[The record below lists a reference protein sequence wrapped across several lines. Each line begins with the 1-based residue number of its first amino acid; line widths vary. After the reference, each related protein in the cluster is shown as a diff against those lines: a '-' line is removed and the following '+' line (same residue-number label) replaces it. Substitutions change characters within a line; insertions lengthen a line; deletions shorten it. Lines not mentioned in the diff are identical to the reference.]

1 MGKIVV
7 FGGTSEGRKFAEIF
21 SGCSLEI
28 FLCVVSEYGA
38 SLLPE
43 EENIHVHI
51 GAMNQN
57 EMEEFLR
64 EHTPEYCL
72 DATHPYA
79 VEASKN
85 ILTCCNHLKIS
96 CIRITREQEDV
107 ENRDI
112 YYKDSIEEAV
122 EFLQNTKGNIF
133 LTTGSKNLEKFALLK
148 NYKERC
154 VARVLP
160 TLEVM
165 IKCKELGFEGK
176 NLIGMQGP
184 FTKEMN
190 VLMLKESNA
199 AWLVTKN
206 SGKAGGFLEKCEAA
220 KEVGAKILV
229 IGRKAE
235 ESENQMTLSEAVTF
249 MQERYHIKKKR
260 QVYMVGIGV
269 GDTKYMTRQAQELLE
284 ECDVII
290 GAKRMLAACD
300 FQGKKPQFESFKKE
314 EIVHFLDTHREY
326 KKACIVYSGDV
337 GFYSGAKGMTKLLK
351 EYEVHL
357 VTGISSP
364 VFFLN
369 QLNIPWEQVRLISC
383 HGQNGNLL
391 QEIKGYAKVCT
402 LLGKEDDIK
411 NISRELLKFGME
423 QVKITVGE
431 RLSYPTERIIKGY
444 PKDFLEENVD
454 SLSVALFENKDYQK
468 EIQGGILDEEFF
480 RGQVP
485 MTKEE
490 VRAVALRKL
499 QLQKDS
505 VVYDI
510 GAGTG
515 SISIEAAKVCTEGK
529 VYAIE
534 RKEEAVELLEKNQHQ
549 FQVCNM
555 EIVKGEAP
563 DVLKNLEMPTHA
575 FIGGSNGKIKE
586 ILKEIQR
593 KNPKIRVVI
602 SAIAIETIAEAQ
614 KLEEEYPDMEI
625 VQIQI
630 SKAQKLGRYH
640 LMKGQNPVYLFSFGG
655 KDKKNEGE

>member
-43 EENIHVHI
+43 AKNIHVHI
-51 GAMNQN
+51 GAMNEN
-57 EMEEFLR
+57 EMEKFLR
-64 EHTPEYCL
+64 EYTPDYCL

-79 VEASKN
+79 EEASEN
-85 ILTCCNHLKIS
+85 ILTCCSHLKIP
-96 CIRITREQEDV
+96 CIRITREQE
-107 ENRDI
+107 ELESMDI

-122 EFLQNTKGNIF
+122 EFLQNTEGNVF
-133 LTTGSKNLEKFALLK
+133 LSTGSKNLEKFALLK

-154 VARVLP
+154 IARVLP

-165 IKCKELGFEGK
+165 KKCKELGFEGK

-184 FTKEMN
+184 FIKEMN
-190 VLMLKESNA
+190 VLMLRESNA

-220 KEVGAKILV
+220 KEVGAKVLV

-235 ESENQMTLSEAVTF
+235 KSKNQMTFSEAVTLI
-249 MQERYHIKKKR
+249 QERYHIKHKR
-260 QVYMVGIGV
+260 YVYMVGIGV
-269 GDTKYMTRQAQELLE
+269 GDTRYMTKQAREILE

-290 GAKRMLAACD
+290 GAKRMLAACN
-300 FQGKKPQFESFKKE
+300 FQGKKPQFESYKKE
-314 EIVHFLDTHREY
+314 EIVHFLDAHQEY

-337 GFYSGAKGMTKLLK
+337 GFYSGAKGMTGLLK
-351 EYEVHL
+351 EYEVHQ

-391 QEIKGYAKVCT
+391 QEIKRHAKVCT

-411 NISRELLKFGME
+411 NISRELLKFGMD

-431 RLSYPTERIIKGY
+431 KLSYPTERVIKGY
-444 PKDFLEENVD
+444 PKDFLEETID
-454 SLSVALFENKDYQK
+454 ALSVALFENKDYHK
-468 EIQGGILDEEFF
+468 ETQRGILDEEFF

-485 MTKEE
+485 MTKGE
-490 VRAVALRKL
+490 VRAIVLRKL
-499 QLQKDS
+499 QLEKDS
-505 VVYDI
+505 IVYDI

-515 SISIEAAKVCTEGK
+515 SISIEAAQICTEGK
-529 VYAIE
+529 IYAIE
-534 RKEEAVELLEKNQHQ
+534 QKDEAVELLEKNKHQ
-549 FQVCNM
+549 FQACNM
-555 EIVKGEAP
+555 QIVKGEAP
-563 DVLKNLEMPTHA
+563 DILENLESPTHA

-614 KLEEEYPDMEI
+614 KLKEEYPDMEI

-655 KDKKNEGE
+655 KK